1 MLVILFGSLA
11 AILVF
16 LSWVKP
22 LTGDRWLRPLEQRA
36 AVIARHRG
44 RVILA
49 LGLAVIVSRLALLP
63 LVPVPLPAIHD
74 EFSYLL
80 AADTFAHGRL
90 TNPPHPMSVFFDTF
104 HVLQRPTYASKYPPA
119 PGAAMAIG
127 QVLGHPWIGV
137 LLSMAAMV
145 MAMTWMLQGWFPP
158 VWGLLGGV
166 LVLLRLGLFNQWGDS
181 YYNGSV
187 ATIGAALVLGA
198 YPRIFH
204 SDAVKKSAIM
214 GTGAVILA
222 CSRPF
227 EGLVFC
233 IPVAVATIVG
243 VIRRRN
249 AGHSFSVARK
259 SLFPAMG
266 VVIAGMIFL
275 GYYNYRVTNHPL
287 LFPYVLYHHEYFG
300 NYPIFAW
307 QKVTAPLD
315 YDNPQFEQFFNVW
328 HRESY
333 PLTWD
338 SWQVRAVGTLL
349 LSWRVLPGF
358 VLAVPLVLL
367 PRVVRDRRMR
377 FPLIQLA
384 ICGAALLSVVWFQ
397 PHYTA
402 PIAATFFVLLVQ
414 SMRHLRLA
422 RLDSRPVGLFLTRLT
437 VVLLLVGVALKARL
451 AEPPPEWARARAR
464 MVQQLGAMP
473 GEHLVLVRYFSD
485 HNVHEEWV
493 YNAADINGAKVV
505 WARQIPGR
513 DLGPI
518 LRYFNGR
525 HVWVVEPDS
534 DRPQLV
540 EFSGP
545 AKTGPGS

>member
-1 MLVILFGSLA
+1 MFLLFGSLA
-11 AILVF
+11 AILAV
-16 LSWVKP
+16 LSWLRP
-22 LTGDRWLRPLEQRA
+22 RTGERWLRPLERRA
-36 AVIARHRG
+36 TALARNQG
-44 RVILA
+44 RVIFA
-49 LGLAVIVSRLALLP
+49 LGLAAILSRLALLP
-63 LVPVPLPAIHD
+63 AVPVPLPEIHD

-90 TNPPHPMSVFFDTF
+90 SNPPHPMSVFFDTF

-119 PGAAMAIG
+119 PGAAMAFG
-127 QVLGHPWIGV
+127 QILGHPWIGV

-158 VWGLLGGV
+158 VWALLGGV
-166 LVLLRLGLFNQWGDS
+166 LVLLRLGLFNHWADS

-198 YPRIFH
+198 YPRIFQSH
-204 SDAVKKSAIM
+204 AVKNSAIM
-214 GTGAVILA
+214 GAGAMILA
-222 CSRPF
+222 GSRPF

-233 IPVAVATIVG
+233 LPVAVATIVG

-249 AGHSFSVARK
+249 HGQLFRVAK
-259 SLFPAMG
+259 SSLFPAIG
-266 VVIAGMIFL
+266 VVMAGMIFL

-307 QKVTAPLD
+307 QKVTAPLH

-333 PLTWD
+333 PLTWE
-338 SWQVRAVGTLL
+338 
-349 LSWRVLPGF
+349 SWRLRAASALLFSWRALPGII
-358 VLAVPLVLL
+358 LSVPLALL
-367 PRVVRDRRMR
+367 PRVLRDRRMR
-377 FPLIQLA
+377 LPLIQLA

-402 PIAATFFVLLVQ
+402 PLAATFFVLLVQ
-414 SMRHLRLA
+414 CMRHLRLA
-422 RLDSRPVGLFLTRLT
+422 KLGGRPVGLFLTRLI
-437 VVLLLVGVALKARL
+437 VILLLVGFALKAKL

-464 MVQQLGAMP
+464 MVQQLGGAP
-473 GEHLVLVRYFSD
+473 GQHLVLVRYSPD

-493 YNAADINGAKVV
+493 YNAAEIDGAKVV
-505 WARQIPGR
+505 WAREIRGR
-513 DLGPI
+513 DLTPL
-518 LRYFNGR
+518 LRYFHDR

-534 DRPQLV
+534 DPPHLV
-540 EFSGP
+540 EFPGP
-545 AKTGPGS
+545 AKTGPGF